1 MNGAVPLSIE
11 IDACLAPL
19 FARANLYTRTIP
31 YPENVDLS
39 LHLRRHGVED
49 KVSGIVLTGLL
60 LG

>member
-1 MNGAVPLSIE
+1 MNGAIPSSNEL
-11 IDACLAPL
+11 DACFAPL

-39 LHLRRHGVED
+39 LHLWRHGVDD
-49 KVSGIVLTGLL
+49 KVSGIVRTDLL